1 MTHIGYA
8 KPKAF
13 IAFEAFD
20 TITRL
25 ELTSLSILFLT
36 SADFKVQHTLSLV
49 G

>member
-8 KPKAF
+8 KPQTF
-13 IAFEAFD
+13 IVLEAID

-25 ELTSLSILFLT
+25 ELTSLSILFSP